1 MPTSRRHQPDSQDSR
16 PKTCADTF
24 GGPDQEQREP
34 GEQDVRADA
43 VLEAVLEAVKTLS
56 ANTRAAL
63 ASMSGVGAVSDKYR
77 RGTHRN
83 LQDRDA
89 SHFAAQQHLLA
100 RCVSG

>member
-1 MPTSRRHQPDSQDSR
+1 M
-16 PKTCADTF
+16 
-24 GGPDQEQREP
+24 
-34 GEQDVRADA
+34 RAD
-43 VLEAVLEAVKTLS
+43 AVLEAVKTLS

-63 ASMSGVGAVSDKYR
+63 ASMSGVGAVPDEYR
-77 RGTHRN
+77 RGTHLN

>member
-1 MPTSRRHQPDSQDSR
+1 MPTSRRHQPDSQDSP

-24 GGPDQEQREP
+24 GGPDHGQREP
-34 GEQDVRADA
+34 GEQDVRAD
-43 VLEAVLEAVKTLS
+43 AVLEAVKTLS

-63 ASMSGVGAVSDKYR
+63 ASMSGVGAVSDEYR
-77 RGTHRN
+77 CGTHLN

-89 SHFAAQQHLLA
+89 SHFAARQYLLA